1 MMIMIM
7 MSSVTNK
14 LPQWNGLYR
23 HANHNKKNMMYYYAI
38 SFTWIIAIT
47 IKCHYN
53 CTFIVICYYNVWF
66 AFIFTRHCI
75 QNAVHLCTMSHC
87 IMDGSQTQ
95 RDTPDTC
102 VNLRLHKA
110 ARMKAALICFDKCLT
125 GHFTKDKHINHCSVS
140 YTRSAWHVSCC
151 ATCKT
156 LSKIMSIIIS
166 LTKNEPW
173 FYYSKSVVTMFLVD
187 WLPFA

>member
-1 MMIMIM
+1 M
-7 MSSVTNK
+7 
-14 LPQWNGLYR
+14 
-23 HANHNKKNMMYYYAI
+23 
-38 SFTWIIAIT
+38 
-47 IKCHYN
+47 
-53 CTFIVICYYNVWF
+53 FIVICYYNVWF

-125 GHFTKDKHINHCSVS
+125 GHFTKDKHINHCSVRVTHGVHDM
-140 YTRSAWHVSCC
+140 YPAVPHAKLCL
-151 ATCKT
+151 K
-156 LSKIMSIIIS
+156 LY
-166 LTKNEPW
+166 L
-173 FYYSKSVVTMFLVD
+173 YYYFPYKKLTMFLLYTCGNHVFSG
-187 WLPFA
+187 LITICVSTGLLQIPFV